1 MEKSYYC
8 SEQVGQMQATYDSLV
23 MLKMIE
29 VAGCDIVNNPVN
41 YYCYDWGDQYPVFV
55 TCIKRVFGDA
65 QHIEEHIN
73 HHGEEENTF
82 KLPLPELIQFAEL
95 LGKEESDRYVA
106 NFNRMLNRSCDYL
119 DFSMEGIVVN
129 ASIQITLTGFYG
141 ILSPF
146 LKVLLEIKQMVQ
158 QVFRDSKSQITNSS
172 QNVVLL
178 KELNQR
184 VGSVPEVSITD
195 STTVVFA
202 QIMKFLGGNS
212 SESSDNLTFSDMRN
226 ILTHVLDQVTI
237 NRKDDVA

>member
-1 MEKSYYC
+1 MPSCLPSSLTRLPC
-8 SEQVGQMQATYDSLV
+8 SLRRCCSQRCCWIHWYSW
-23 MLKMIE
+23 I
-29 VAGCDIVNNPVN
+29 P
-41 YYCYDWGDQYPVFV
+41 
-55 TCIKRVFGDA
+55 